1 MYKLNKRFS
10 IDKDKFQWIL
20 VESHYPEKGQRYERN
35 KYYGTLA
42 QLSAAIIDAEAKESL
57 DSLPKDRV
65 REVVKIEAYAT
76 MLEGIVKRLESY
88 LESKGV

>member
-65 REVVKIEAYAT
+65 KDVVKIEAYAT
-76 MLEGIVKRLESY
+76 MMEGIVKRLESY

>member
-65 REVVKIEAYAT
+65 KDVVKIEAYAT